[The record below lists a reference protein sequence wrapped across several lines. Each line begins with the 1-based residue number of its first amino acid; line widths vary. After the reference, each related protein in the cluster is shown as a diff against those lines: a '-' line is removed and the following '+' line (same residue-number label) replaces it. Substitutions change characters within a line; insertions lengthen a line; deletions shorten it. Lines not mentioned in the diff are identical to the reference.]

1 MTPGSVVRCV
11 TDCAMKPISINLY
24 VGTPAF
30 YCKSLVISVLEI
42 RMKYVEFPDTVDT
55 CILLA
60 NTGGPD

>member
-1 MTPGSVVRCV
+1 
-11 TDCAMKPISINLY
+11 MKPGCINLY

-30 YCKSLVISVLEI
+30 YCENSVISVLEI
-42 RMKYVEFPDTVDT
+42 LVKNVEFPDTVDT